1 MGQYENRVERQR
13 IKLEAEKWAKGIKC
27 IHAHQLKSMWYDN
40 RPEDT
45 DESTVLDVQYND
57 GRITR
62 TINSTG
68 EIIEMGEAV
77 TGTKLLQA
85 FSRGGI

>member
-27 IHAHQLKSMWYDN
+27 IHAHKLKSMWYDD

-57 GRITR
+57 GRIRR
-62 TINSTG
+62 TINKTG
-68 EIIEMGEAV
+68 EIVEMGEAV
-77 TGTKLLQA
+77 TGAELLRA